1 MTKSSGIA
9 HVEALEPEDARSDDA
24 TQQRRAYVRRNILQQ
39 HLERAIRNMPSTS
52 SQSAAQ
58 SLAMS
63 NALHFLASTSAAA
76 QSGEPDTCTNLPGGL
91 YCEDLIS
98 IAPGPHDM
106 RLKPRIVAQLDQE
119 LRQTMLDIADYYS
132 GSSDSA
138 ADEDACLAAAT
149 QLPQNIEARKASL
162 AERRAFLSECRPNI
176 LRLIDAI
183 NSAHP
188 ALEAH
193 LLTALE
199 TLPPQLRAARTAQAE
214 LLATTI
220 ETALLKLSLLRA
232 RAHRALYGFS
242 LPPPGK
248 PRSTPAESSERR
260 TVARAV
266 SNAYDA
272 LRARQ
277 RAQEEEMRELD
288 GQIAAYEGVLGL
300 VDGRADGGGAYAR
313 VVSDMARV
321 KRETEEC
328 RKELVRLG
336 WTEG

>member
-9 HVEALEPEDARSDDA
+9 HVEALEPEDARSGDA
-24 TQQRRAYVRRNILQQ
+24 TQQRRAYVRQNILHQ
-39 HLERAIRNMPSTS
+39 HLERAIRHMPSSS

-58 SLAMS
+58 GLAIS
-63 NALHFLASTSAAA
+63 TALRSIASTSAAA
-76 QSGEPDTCTNLPGGL
+76 YNDEPDTCTNLPVK
-91 YCEDLIS
+91 
-98 IAPGPHDM
+98 
-106 RLKPRIVAQLDQE
+106 LKPRIVAQLDQE

-132 GSSDSA
+132 GGSDRA
-138 ADEDACLAAAT
+138 ADKDACLAAAT

-162 AERRAFLSECRPNI
+162 AERKASLSECRANI

-188 ALEAH
+188 ALEVH

-248 PRSTPAESSERR
+248 PRSTPEATSERR

-277 RAQEEEMRELD
+277 RAQEKEMRELD
-288 GQIAAYEGVLGL
+288 GQIAAYEGVLGAC
-300 VDGRADGGGAYAR
+300 GRTGG
-313 VVSDMARV
+313 
-321 KRETEEC
+321 RERGVCASGE
-328 RKELVRLG
+328 
-336 WTEG
+336 